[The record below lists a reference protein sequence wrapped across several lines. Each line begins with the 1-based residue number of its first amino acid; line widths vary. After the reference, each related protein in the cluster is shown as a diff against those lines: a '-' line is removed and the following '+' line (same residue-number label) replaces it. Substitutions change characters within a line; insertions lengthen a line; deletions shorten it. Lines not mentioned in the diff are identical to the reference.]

1 MNTPGVSKI
10 SYTVSKE
17 IPSLAST
24 MRDPFTEK
32 KNIIE
37 NDMRT
42 GKTLWF
48 MRMDEPENK
57 KIKEI

>member
-1 MNTPGVSKI
+1 
-10 SYTVSKE
+10 
-17 IPSLAST
+17 

-37 NDMRT
+37 NEMKN